1 MNNGWL
7 VFWSRTMPISV
18 KKQFVQDWTHLL
30 TTSWLVAHCRK
41 NLNKQTCSGR
51 QTLRGHQWYVGRF
64 GFTHP
69 IATRSVGVWA
79 PDFANPFM
87 FGSKYMSY
95 KHCRYLHHMKVS
107 FREVYLICFLAKSQ
121 FWLASQFFC
130 WWNPAFL
137 LRLLC
142 KSPTCSDPRE
152 IPVKSNLKTM
162 INRTWNLFYF
172 FWGGR
177 YDTWWLIPISKWA
190 SSPQL

>member
-1 MNNGWL
+1 MDNPSFTDHVLLFFPWNSLCLSFYYGLQTRDQPRNNGWL

-18 KKQFVQDWTHLL
+18 IKQFVQDWTHLL

-95 KHCRYLHHMKVS
+95 KHCRYLHHMNLS
-107 FREVYLICFLAKSQ
+107 FREIYLICFLAKSQ
-121 FWLASQFFC
+121 FWLASQFSVGETPHFFC
-130 WWNPAFL
+130 DCCANHQLAA
-137 LRLLC
+137 
-142 KSPTCSDPRE
+142 TRE
-152 IPVKSNLKTM
+152 KF
-162 INRTWNLFYF
+162 R
-172 FWGGR
+172 
-177 YDTWWLIPISKWA
+177 
-190 SSPQL
+190 